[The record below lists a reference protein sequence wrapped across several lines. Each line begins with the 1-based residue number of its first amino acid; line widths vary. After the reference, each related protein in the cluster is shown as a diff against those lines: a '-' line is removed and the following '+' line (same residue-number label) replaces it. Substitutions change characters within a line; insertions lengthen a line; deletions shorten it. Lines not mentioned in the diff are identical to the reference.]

1 MSFGNTAPQIEDRE
15 QFVKSQNV
23 VDTLSEFGFISSP
36 QGVTPE
42 DVVAILKRKEDIQ
55 KTSLGLSGKPAIAL
69 AFVDRMI
76 AVQKELGNTEAVQK
90 LVSNIDTDFVAT
102 LVKGDK
108 AQDGE
113 FLKTILTT
121 GLNNWATGVY
131 PTFSDAL
138 LDAVEKR
145 EHDLETTPTPSGMI
159 DGQDNVVQ
167 PTDKIFH

>member
-1 MSFGNTAPQIEDRE
+1 MSFGSAAPQNNRE
-15 QFVKSQNV
+15 TLAQDQEVI
-23 VDTLSEFGFISSP
+23 DTLSQFGFISSP
-36 QGVTPE
+36 QDVTS
-42 DVVAILKRKEDIQ
+42 DDMLAIQARSKDIQ
-55 KTSLGLSGKPAIAL
+55 RTSPGLPVDASVAL
-69 AFVDRMI
+69 AFVDRKI
-76 AVQKELGNTEAVQK
+76 FVQKELGNTEAVQK

-145 EHDLETTPTPSGMI
+145 EYDLETTPTPSGMI

-167 PTDKIFH
+167 STDKTLQ